1 MKCSNCFGSGRAIN
15 PDYPESLKT
24 LDKRYEGGFLPY
36 PLYESQL
43 IARYGN
49 LENVPSEYHKC
60 PVCKGSGRER
70 QKKQERGK

>member
-36 PLYESQL
+36 PLY
-43 IARYGN
+43 
-49 LENVPSEYHKC
+49 
-60 PVCKGSGRER
+60 
-70 QKKQERGK
+70 